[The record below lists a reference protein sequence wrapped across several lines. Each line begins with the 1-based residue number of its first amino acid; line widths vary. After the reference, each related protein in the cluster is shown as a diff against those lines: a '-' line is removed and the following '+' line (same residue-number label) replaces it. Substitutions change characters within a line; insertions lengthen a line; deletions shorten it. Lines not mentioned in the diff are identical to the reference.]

1 MDFEI
6 ALDRVLLLC
15 RLAFINRD
23 RCTERNSWLLDNLS
37 ALAASLTEKLR
48 HNVFSHRR
56 AVTQS
61 LGHGRALLVLEP
73 FLTWPRWS
81 RGCIQPQDLLQ

>member
-6 ALDRVLLLC
+6 ALDTVWLLC

-23 RCTERNSWLLDNLS
+23 RCTERNSCLLDNSS
-37 ALAASLTEKLR
+37 ALQLHLQEKLR
-48 HNVFSHRR
+48 HDVFSHRR

-61 LGHGRALLVLEP
+61 LGGRRVFLVLEP
-73 FLTWPRWS
+73 LLTWLRWS
-81 RGCIQPQDLLQ
+81 RG